1 MCARAGRYCIL
12 LMSIFSIYTGLM
24 YNECFSVPL
33 NVFGQGHF
41 VCPTNSEARPSCT
54 VSLGPLCFGTLSF
67 CLPCLH
73 VWYRV
78 FTSHTGCML

>member
-1 MCARAGRYCIL
+1 MRAGRYCIL

-41 VCPTNSEARPSCT
+41 VCPTNSEARPSCD
-54 VSLGPLCFGTLSF
+54 
-67 CLPCLH
+67 
-73 VWYRV
+73 
-78 FTSHTGCML
+78 SHD